1 MPRHSKL
8 ADHSWEEEVLSQPL
22 DNHPD
27 YVGRHRVLTISE
39 ASELISQL
47 RDSHYVDRFVNEIS
61 GAPIEAKL
69 DSNKQHLSD
78 IRNVIARIQRHN

>member
-1 MPRHSKL
+1 MARHSKL
-8 ADHSWEEEVLSQPL
+8 AEHSWEDEVLSQHL
-22 DNHPD
+22 DSAPE

-61 GAPIEAKL
+61 GASIEAKL